1 MERKKKHADFQDE
14 YRKSSNFSKLNE
26 NEADKLKIKGNGE
39 VKLKKD
45 ADMKAKSE
53 KQTIKKTLK
62 DIGSEEE

>member
-26 NEADKLKIKGNGE
+26 NEADELKIKGNGE

-45 ADMKAKSE
+45 TEINTKSE
-53 KQTIKKTLK
+53 KQSIKKTLK
-62 DIGSEEE
+62 EIGTEEE